1 MRRLVWMGL
10 GAAGAVLLAERAR
23 RVAHRYT
30 PAGVTEQVEAAG
42 QRAGSAVQGALT
54 TFRTAFETRE
64 KDLVSTL
71 LVQPEGGDA
80 RAALRRRHDEDHDD
94 DGYLAGPRDVPSDR
108 GASARAAA
116 GSARPPGRVDDE
128 DGLADF

>member
-23 RVAHRYT
+23 RLAHRYT

-80 RAALRRRHDEDHDD
+80 GAVLRRRPAREDGHPGRHVPADR
-94 DGYLAGPRDVPSDR
+94 PR
-108 GASARAAA
+108 
-116 GSARPPGRVDDE
+116 GRVDD
-128 DGLADF
+128 DDPLYDF

>member
-10 GAAGAVLLAERAR
+10 GAAAAVVLAERAR
-23 RVAHRYT
+23 RVARRYT

-42 QRAGSAVQGALT
+42 QRAGTAVQGALA

-80 RAALRRRHDEDHDD
+80 GAVLRRRPARTADD
-94 DGYLAGPRDVPSDR
+94 DPL
-108 GASARAAA
+108 ARAPGTA
-116 GSARPPGRVDDE
+116 GTASGRPRGRVDDDE
-128 DGLADF
+128 PLYDF